1 MHLQKHLNAIQ
12 CLEIFFLVLMPFYNQ
27 IIREKNQIVE
37 NVFQIVEV
45 LSKLI

>member
-1 MHLQKHLNAIQ
+1 MLLQKHLNAIQ
-12 CLEIFFLVLMPFYNQ
+12 CLEIFFLVLMSFYNQ

-45 LSKLI
+45 LSKLF